1 MSRRNK
7 APQITED
14 AIPQAD
20 ETDVIEQT
28 WPAFPDVPVDD
39 DGDDGDDVDSQGEI
53 PLEADPVDVTEQ
65 RRRVPLMGDEEP
77 NR

>member
-1 MSRRNK
+1 MSPRNK
-7 APQITED
+7 APQISED
-14 AIPQAD
+14 AMPQAD

-28 WPAFPDVPVDD
+28 APAFPDVPVDD
-39 DGDDGDDVDSQGEI
+39 DGDSQGEI

-65 RRRVPLMGDEEP
+65 RRRALMRDEEP